1 MWVCTGQSIQMV
13 EGDFGIELP
22 LSVNGVTFTER
33 DELRI
38 KIARGEDVLITKTFS
53 SITDNTVRLVL
64 SEPDS
69 ALLPIGAYQYS
80 LGGKRRDPNLRQ
92 IQQQQPVLLRGKPDD
107 HRS

>member
-22 LSVNGVTFTER
+22 LSVNGVTFTEH

-38 KIARGEDVLITKTFS
+38 KIARGEDVLIAKTFS

-64 SEPDS
+64 SEADS

-80 LGGKRRDPNLRQ
+80 LDWYQDGVFMCNV
-92 IQQQQPVLLRGKPDD
+92 IQRASFKVVDKL
-107 HRS
+107 